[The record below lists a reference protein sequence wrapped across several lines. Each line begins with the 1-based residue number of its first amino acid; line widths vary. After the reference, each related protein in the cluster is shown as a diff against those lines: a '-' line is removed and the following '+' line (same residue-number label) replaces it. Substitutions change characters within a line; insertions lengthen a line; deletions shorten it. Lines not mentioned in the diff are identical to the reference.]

1 MKLVVSTKRVSLA
14 LIVVV
19 VFLTLASLGQHF
31 LDYLWSREG
40 WAQEGLIAVPLKFNV
55 GEESNVPTW
64 YSSITLLVC
73 SLLLAVIAAA
83 KKAQGD
89 RYTLHWVILS
99 AIFLVMSVDEVAM
112 LHEALGETVAT
123 VLGFVGY
130 SPSGVL
136 YAAWVIPG
144 AIFVFIVA
152 LAYLRFLFDLPRRTM
167 LWFFVAGAIF
177 VIGALGLEILSSRLS
192 SLYGWENLESMPDKV
207 KIVIAVQTAIEELFE
222 MSGVVVFIYALLSY
236 ISTYVKEVTVQVRA
250 DGE

>member
-1 MKLVVSTKRVSLA
+1 MKLVVSAKRVTLA

-19 VFLTLASLGQHF
+19 LFLTLASLGQHF

-40 WAQEGLIAVPLKFNV
+40 WADEGLIAVPLRFNV
-55 GEESNVPTW
+55 GEEANVPTW
-64 YSSITLLVC
+64 YSSFILLLS
-73 SLLLAVIAAA
+73 SLLLAVIAAF
-83 KKAQGD
+83 KKSQAD
-89 RYTLHWVILS
+89 RYTLHWIVLS
-99 AIFLVMSVDEVAM
+99 AISLVMAVDETAM

-130 SPSGVL
+130 SPSGLL

-144 AIFVFIVA
+144 AVFVFIVA
-152 LAYLRFLFDLPRRTM
+152 LAYLRFLFDLPKRTR
-167 LWFFVAGAIF
+167 LLFLVAGALF
-177 VIGALGLEILSSRLS
+177 LVGALGLEMLSSRLS

-207 KIVIAVQTAIEELFE
+207 KIVIAVQTAMEEFFE

-236 ISTYVKEVTVQVRA
+236 ISSYVKEVTVQVRA